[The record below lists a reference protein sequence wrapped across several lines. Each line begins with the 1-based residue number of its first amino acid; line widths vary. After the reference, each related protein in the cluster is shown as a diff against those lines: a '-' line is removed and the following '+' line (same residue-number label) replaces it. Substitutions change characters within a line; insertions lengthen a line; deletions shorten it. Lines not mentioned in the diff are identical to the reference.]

1 MFRKSFLSRYVGDK
15 QFYRTVLAVAVPMIV
30 QNGITNLVNLLDN
43 IMVGQVSTT
52 AMSGVSIVNQFIFI
66 FNLLIFGAI
75 SAAGI
80 FTAQFHGM
88 GDVEGVRHT
97 FRFKVLVNF
106 LAGVFGI
113 AAFAAFDDRLIQL
126 FLQMEGETSQLSP
139 AEALYYGKQY
149 LWPML
154 IGLIP
159 YAISQAYASTM
170 RETGQTFVPMIA
182 SSAAVATNFILNAVL
197 IFGLLGAPA
206 MGVAGAAIATVI
218 SRFLELGILVFW
230 GHTHKKKCP
239 YLKGAFRS
247 LYIPRSLFGRITVK
261 GMPLMANEFFWA
273 IAITLRNQGY
283 STCGIDVV
291 AAQNI
296 AVTIIN
302 LFSVVYMSLGSAIA
316 ILVGNQLGAGEIERA
331 RDTDRK
337 MIAFSVVCATGIGL
351 VLIGLSSV
359 FPLIY
364 KAPDNVRS
372 LAAFMIVITG
382 CAAPF
387 FSYTHAAY
395 FTLRSGGRVG
405 VTFLFDSVY
414 MWSVVLPTVALLAHF
429 TSISIYWLFIAGT
442 LAEALKALFGW
453 VLMRKINWSRCLVS
467 EGKG

>member
-1 MFRKSFLSRYVGDK
+1 
-15 QFYRTVLAVAVPMIV
+15 
-30 QNGITNLVNLLDN
+30 
-43 IMVGQVSTT
+43 
-52 AMSGVSIVNQFIFI
+52 
-66 FNLLIFGAI
+66 
-75 SAAGI
+75 
-80 FTAQFHGM
+80 
-88 GDVEGVRHT
+88 
-97 FRFKVLVNF
+97 
-106 LAGVFGI
+106 
-113 AAFAAFDDRLIQL
+113 
-126 FLQMEGETSQLSP
+126 
-139 AEALYYGKQY
+139 
-149 LWPML
+149 ML

-182 SSAAVATNFILNAVL
+182 SSTAVATNFILNAVL

-337 MIAFSVVCATGIGL
+337 MIAFSVFCSVAIGALL
-351 VLIGLSSV
+351 VALSPL
-359 FPLIY
+359 FPRIY
-364 KAPDNVRS
+364 NTTDEVRA
-372 LAAFMIVITG
+372 LAAYMIAVYG
-382 CAAPF
+382 CLMPF
-387 FSYTHAAY
+387 ASYACSAY
-395 FTLRSGGRVG
+395 FTLRSGGKVLI
-405 VTFLFDSVY
+405 TFVFDSVF
-414 MWSVVLPTVALLAHF
+414 MWALTVPLALALTEL
-429 TSISIYWLFIAGT
+429 TSLSIYVIFPLCQGLDVVKCLLGFLFLRRKT
-442 LAEALKALFGW
+442 W
-453 VLMRKINWSRCLVS
+453 VRRLVADG
-467 EGKG
+467 E